1 MKFLRN
7 PLFPAVMLVCMAP
20 LAHAQLIEDIELRRE
35 GNNAVAQIRFVTPV
49 QYLRSTTARSG
60 DLSQA
65 FYDVLPTR
73 DTLSLI
79 SGQRSLPGGGAIPR
93 VTVNDEGVGRGD
105 MSRKLLIRFSAPGKY
120 RIRAGRGNRSI
131 EVVMEGLGSDVDAAV
146 QAAKP
151 APAPA
156 PAPVAVPAPGAS
168 TPEMDAKGRA
178 LLTEAQTA
186 YDSGNPALAI
196 EKLNQLLG
204 LPANASSRKGQELI
218 GLARVK
224 LGDTTRARSEFEA
237 FLKLYPE
244 GDDSARV
251 RQQLAAL
258 PKESAKPR
266 ARREV
271 QPTSTTNGSVSA
283 FYYGG
288 QSNVRTLEFQDSPLS
303 GLPVLQSDNT
313 LSAIDQKQ
321 VQTNLDLNWRYRDAD
336 KDMRFV
342 FRDAYS
348 ADFRTNGVN
357 KNRLSALYFDYKSFV
372 NGTSFRV
379 GRQSPTGGGVL
390 YRFDGATAGYAFAP
404 KWKVSAVAGMPTE
417 KLLDTHRTFYGVS
430 VDAEALTK
438 EISGSVYLVQQEIDS
453 QADRRALGTEMR
465 YFSGGL
471 SASAQFDYDQI
482 MKGLNIASVQA
493 TWQLPDTTVINFLYD
508 RRATP
513 ILSLGNILFFQD
525 PNLMTPARRIKDM
538 LDAGNSIGALR
549 DQVKGITAFQTQG
562 MIGVT
567 TPIAKNWQAGADVR
581 YTNVGEVKP
590 VAVILPQG
598 QPSTGDLWA
607 FGAQLIGSN
616 LYSVR
621 DTHVFNLS
629 YMTGPTY
636 HGTLLSYNN
645 LSSLGEK
652 WQLEPSI
659 RYYTQNDTNGTSAK
673 RLTPGVRV
681 SYKLLTQLTME
692 SELTYERSET
702 NSTGRTESSNRVNY
716 YLGGRYDF

>member
-7 PLFPAVMLVCMAP
+7 PLFPAIALVCMAP
-20 LAHAQLIEDIELRRE
+20 VAHAQLIEDIELLRE

-73 DTLSLI
+73 DTLNLI
-79 SGQRSLPGGGAIPR
+79 SGQRSLAGGGGIPR
-93 VTVNDEGVGRGD
+93 ITVNDEGVGRGD

-131 EVVMEGLGSDVDAAV
+131 EVVMEGLGAAV
-146 QAAKP
+146 ETAIQASRPTPVP
-151 APAPA
+151 APSAA
-156 PAPVAVPAPGAS
+156 AAPGAS
-168 TPEMDAKGRA
+168 TPEMDAKGRE
-178 LLTEAQTA
+178 LLVEAQTA
-186 YDSGNPALAI
+186 YDSGNAALAV

-224 LGDTTRARSEFEA
+224 MGDTTRARSEFET

-258 PKESAKPR
+258 PKEAAAPR
-266 ARREV
+266 VRPAV
-271 QPTSTTNGSVSA
+271 QPTTTTNGSISA

-288 QSNVRTLEFQDSPLS
+288 QSNVRTQEFLDSPLS

-321 VQTNLDLNWRYRDAD
+321 VQTNVDLNWRYRDAD

-342 FRDAYS
+342 FRDAYT
-348 ADFRTNGVN
+348 ADLRTNGVN

-372 NGTSFRV
+372 NGTSFRA

-390 YRFDGATAGYAFAP
+390 YRFDGVTAGYAFAP
-404 KWKVSAVAGMPTE
+404 KWKVNAVAGMPTE
-417 KLLDTHRTFYGVS
+417 KLLDSHRTFYGVS

-438 EISGSVYLVQQEIDS
+438 EISGSAYLIQQEIDS
-453 QADRRALGTEMR
+453 QTDRRALGTELR

-525 PNLMTPARRIKDM
+525 PSLLTPARRIKDM
-538 LDAGNSIGALR
+538 LNNGASIGALR

-567 TPIAKNWQAGADVR
+567 TPIAKNWQAGADIR

-629 YMTGPTY
+629 HMTGPTY

-645 LSSLGEK
+645 LSSLGDK

-659 RYYTQNDTNGTSAK
+659 RYYTQKDSNGTTAK
-673 RLTPGVRV
+673 RLTPGLRV
-681 SYKLLTQLTME
+681 SYKLQTQLTLE

-702 NSTGRTESSNRVNY
+702 NSTGRAESSSRVNY
-716 YLGGRYDF
+716 YLGARYDF